1 MNSENLSTGGDGNS
15 RTPNAPIAKTRDGML
30 EATVITPA
38 SILKFVLFFTVCL
51 GVATL
56 LVGLYLGY
64 FQRSI

>member
-1 MNSENLSTGGDGNS
+1 MNSENRSTGGDGNS
-15 RTPNAPIAKTRDGML
+15 RTRNAPIAKTRDGML

-38 SILKFVLFFTVCL
+38 KILKFILFFIVCL

-64 FQRSI
+64 FQ